1 MKPRKYSG
9 CPALR
14 REFKNIAEISEVI
27 NRGPNY
33 IIDRLN
39 GKKQFTDREKRMLLI
54 YLHEDWRDPITINFY
69 FGG

>member
-9 CPALR
+9 CAPLR

-27 NRGPNY
+27 NRGANY
-33 IIDRLN
+33 IVDRLN
-39 GKKQFTDREKRMLLI
+39 GKKQFTDREKRMLLRYI
-54 YLHEDWRDPITINFY
+54 HEEYNEITNNYY